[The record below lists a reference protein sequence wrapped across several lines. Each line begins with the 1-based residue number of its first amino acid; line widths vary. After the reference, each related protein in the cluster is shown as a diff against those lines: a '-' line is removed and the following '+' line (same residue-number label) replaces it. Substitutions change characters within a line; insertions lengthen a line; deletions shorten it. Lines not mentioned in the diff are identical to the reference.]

1 MSQGLEDDEHGIDL
15 AQIATR
21 IAAVQD
27 STYPDAENL
36 TKHENLNIRI
46 RKEGYRRHNFVGL
59 NAFLVEIVDQFDDA
73 TAILLHVDG
82 DTITE
87 RLLQCAPPY
96 GGSHVIYTGP
106 CVITGILA
114 RCVLPMFPR
123 VLHSLSSLSYDGSE
137 IVRDGDS
144 WVANPPF
151 VD

>member
-1 MSQGLEDDEHGIDL
+1 MCIRDRPTVNVDEALTIPGVGDAPNREPTVTL
-15 AQIATR
+15 NGTLVCTFAFSYIA
-21 IAAVQD
+21 
-27 STYPDAENL
+27 
-36 TKHENLNIRI
+36 
-46 RKEGYRRHNFVGL
+46 
-59 NAFLVEIVDQFDDA
+59 DQFDDA

-151 VD
+151 VN